1 MGGGT
6 TLSDGIVADT
16 LEESYMGGMLSQ
28 GEAMEEAAV
37 KLGLPAETARRLA
50 IQTALGASTMA
61 QRSDKDPATLKQN
74 VMSPGGTT
82 ERAIAHMEDAHL
94 RTIIADAMQAC
105 AARADAMSKELSGN
119 D

>member
-1 MGGGT
+1 
-6 TLSDGIVADT
+6 
-16 LEESYMGGMLSQ
+16 
-28 GEAMEEAAV
+28 
-37 KLGLPAETARRLA
+37 
-50 IQTALGASTMA
+50 
-61 QRSDKDPATLKQN
+61 
-74 VMSPGGTT
+74 PGGTT